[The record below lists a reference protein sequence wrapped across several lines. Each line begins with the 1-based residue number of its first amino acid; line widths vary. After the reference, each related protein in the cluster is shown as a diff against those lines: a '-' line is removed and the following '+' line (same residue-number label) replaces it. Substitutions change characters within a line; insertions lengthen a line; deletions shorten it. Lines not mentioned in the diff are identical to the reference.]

1 MDCSSSHNRWR
12 WALLLQGRWSNLCQ
26 CTFLLLTHL
35 MPKNLWSECSLQR
48 RWGRRCVYCYY
59 EMRAVPDGRRLQ
71 YCGRTL
77 VTGQLG
83 LRCANIENRSF
94 SLVATLALAGCVISS
109 SSTGKLGGAFISQE
123 HEGAPIYWSPY
134 YSWFFLGVYQNFPS
148 PLLSFPESWKQ
159 NLRAPSCSWQ
169 HISALGS
176 DSECDWIWNSFGH
189 KQGLRDA
196 QHSNRATSW
205 IEPNDQ

>member
-35 MPKNLWSECSLQR
+35 MPKNLWSVCSLQR

-83 LRCANIENRSF
+83 WRCANIENRSF
-94 SLVATLALAGCVISS
+94 SLVATLALAECVWSLLHQLES
-109 SSTGKLGGAFISQE
+109 WGVSLSVRNMNGPQFI
-123 HEGAPIYWSPY
+123 GAPSIPDFFGLSELPFAP
-134 YSWFFLGVYQNFPS
+134 FFLS
-148 PLLSFPESWKQ
+148 RILK
-159 NLRAPSCSWQ
+159 
-169 HISALGS
+169 I
-176 DSECDWIWNSFGH
+176 
-189 KQGLRDA
+189 
-196 QHSNRATSW
+196 
-205 IEPNDQ
+205 

>member
-1 MDCSSSHNRWR
+1 MC
-12 WALLLQGRWSNLCQ
+12 GCQ

-35 MPKNLWSECSLQR
+35 MPKNLWSVCSLQR

-83 LRCANIENRSF
+83 WRCANIENRSF

-134 YSWFFLGVYQNFPS
+134 YSWFFLGGLSELPFTPSFISRILKTKFTGSLMFLTAYQRSRFR
-148 PLLSFPESWKQ
+148 
-159 NLRAPSCSWQ
+159 LRVRLDLELFRPQARLERRTAFQ
-169 HISALGS
+169 QS
-176 DSECDWIWNSFGH
+176 DILD
-189 KQGLRDA
+189 
-196 QHSNRATSW
+196 
-205 IEPNDQ
+205 